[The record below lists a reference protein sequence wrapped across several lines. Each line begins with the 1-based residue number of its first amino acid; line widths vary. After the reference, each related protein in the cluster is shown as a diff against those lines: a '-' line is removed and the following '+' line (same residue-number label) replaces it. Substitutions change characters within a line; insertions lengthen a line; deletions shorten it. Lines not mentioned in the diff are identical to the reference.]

1 MQGGRS
7 NAERVGVMQKGV
19 MQGGRSNAERV
30 GVMQKG
36 VMQEG
41 RGNVGYAERGIA
53 GE

>member
-1 MQGGRS
+1 
-7 NAERVGVMQKGV
+7 